1 MKTKEM
7 KFLFAGL
14 LILAL
19 SYAGYRWDKSRN
31 LDNYYVD
38 QFCLDWELQ
47 ASKGDRLHNGPIIEE
62 ATREMKELGY
72 DPYEIQQIMFKGFD
86 KALEKERKHKSR

>member
-1 MKTKEM
+1 MIKKQKKISTNIMKTKEK

-47 ASKGDRLHNGPIIEE
+47 ASKGLSLPTNTKKKIYP
-62 ATREMKELGY
+62 K
-72 DPYEIQQIMFKGFD
+72 
-86 KALEKERKHKSR
+86 